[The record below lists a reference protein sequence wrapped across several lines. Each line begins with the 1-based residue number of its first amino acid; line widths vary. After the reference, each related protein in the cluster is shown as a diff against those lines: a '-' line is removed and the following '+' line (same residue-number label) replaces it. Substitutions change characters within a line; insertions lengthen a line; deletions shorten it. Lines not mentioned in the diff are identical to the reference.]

1 MHWIF
6 LPSLP
11 GSFVK
16 LTYQKNWKVKYRL
29 YFDDGSTSQQKRFS
43 EQPIGFNFFVKKK
56 KITAVIMYTS
66 LYSEYLD

>member
-29 YFDDGSTSQQKRFS
+29 YFDDGPTSQQKRFS

-56 KITAVIMYTS
+56 N
-66 LYSEYLD
+66 YSCNNVHFPLFRIS

>member
-16 LTYQKNWKVKYRL
+16 LTYQKNWEVKYRL
-29 YFDDGSTSQQKRFS
+29 YFDDGPTSQQKRFS

-56 KITAVIMYTS
+56 ITAVIMYTS